1 MSRILLLALLATLAV
16 ASPATAAVPNGPS
29 PDLVISEVYG
39 GGGNAGSDYA
49 ADYVELFNRGT
60 ATASLAGKSLQYAS
74 ATGTGAFGSVTTLSG
89 DVAPGQYV
97 LVQASGG
104 AVTADITL

>member
-49 ADYVELFNRGT
+49 ADYVELFNRGS
-60 ATASLAGKSLQYAS
+60 ATASLDGKSLQYAS

-89 DVAPGQYV
+89 MSRPGSTCWSRPPAAP
-97 LVQASGG
+97 
-104 AVTADITL
+104 